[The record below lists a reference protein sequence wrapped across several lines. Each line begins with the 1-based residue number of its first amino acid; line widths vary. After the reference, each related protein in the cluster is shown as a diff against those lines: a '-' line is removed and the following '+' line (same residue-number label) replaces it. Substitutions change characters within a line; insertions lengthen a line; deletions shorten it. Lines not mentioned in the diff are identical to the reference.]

1 MASRPPSREPPPD
14 VSVCRLCTLV
24 QRVPEDVDP
33 GDVVCCRC
41 GSSLLAYRPRDLM
54 LTRCLLIAAVIL
66 FPPANLL
73 PIAVVEHMAD
83 HREFTIVDGI
93 LHVFSL
99 GMYGLG
105 LLVSFTSF
113 FTPMLKIVGLCWL
126 AFAPPRR
133 QGLKNRRRVL
143 DLIRRVNAWNAMEMC
158 LLSSL
163 LAMADFPVIASVS
176 AGWGAAAFTAVVV
189 LTTAASITLDPAA
202 LRLGWAR
209 PARTAPSGPDR
220 NRSAGTGPETS

>member
-1 MASRPPSREPPPD
+1 MAANVELPPSD

-24 QRVPEDVDP
+24 QRLPPNADP
-33 GDVVCCRC
+33 GEVVCRRC
-41 GSSLLAYRPRDLM
+41 GSSLLAYRPRDLAR
-54 LTRCLLIAAVIL
+54 TRALLVAAIIL

-73 PIAVVEHMAD
+73 PIAVVQHMAQ

-93 LHVFSL
+93 QHVFSL

-113 FTPMLKIVGLCWL
+113 LTPMLKIVGLTWL

-133 QGLKNRRRVL
+133 QGLANRRRVL
-143 DLIRRVNAWNAMEMC
+143 SLIRRVNSWNAMEMC
-158 LLSSL
+158 LLSIL
-163 LAMADFPVIASVS
+163 LSIADFGVVATVE
-176 AGWGAAAFTAVVV
+176 AGWGATAFTAVVM

-202 LRLGWAR
+202 IRLGWAR
-209 PARTAPSGPDR
+209 PPRKGARRPKGIETAAARP
-220 NRSAGTGPETS
+220 GTP